1 MKPGAKILAVLA
13 ASCLLFLLGFSWRD
27 IQSLNA
33 PSTASL
39 KRLIGVQDASAS
51 KVSNTKL
58 YELTFNRIVNDY
70 YKKVDKENLKYASLE
85 GLTRSLGD
93 PHTAFLVPKF
103 AEAFELE
110 TRGNFVGVGA
120 RLAPDPL
127 GARVAN
133 VFDGSPAQKA
143 GLKMN
148 DVITAVNGASVSGK
162 EVDSI
167 VKLIR
172 GDEGTVVKL
181 TVLREKLAKPLV
193 LSIRRARITTPTV
206 EARLIPGT
214 KIGYMMITNFAE
226 PTVDQFDKALD
237 TFDKEKIDGLI
248 IDLRGNPGGLLQSAK
263 DTLSRFVDN
272 KVIVTMKERDGIV
285 EKVRTDAGLARKV
298 DYPIVILINED
309 SASAAEIFAGVMQ
322 DYKVAKLVGE
332 HSYGKASV
340 QKPVNFIDKSMLKIT
355 IARYYLPRG
364 TDISRRVDEDGVY
377 ISGGLQPDYPVELD
391 IDKITTY
398 GDIKT
403 DNQLQKAVEIV
414 KNSRYR

>member
-1 MKPGAKILAVLA
+1 VRSVSKFFSVLA
-13 ASCLLFLLGFSWRD
+13 ASCFLFLLGFAWRD
-27 IQSLNA
+27 LQSLNP

-39 KRLIGVQDASAS
+39 KRLIGVKDASS
-51 KVSNTKL
+51 TKIPDTKL
-58 YELTFNRIVNDY
+58 YQLTYNRIVNDY
-70 YKKVDKENLKYASLE
+70 YRKVDEENLKYVSLE

-93 PHTAFLVPKF
+93 PHTAFLMPRF

-110 TRGNFVGVGA
+110 TKGNFVGVGA
-120 RLAPDPL
+120 RLSPDPL

-133 VFDGSPAQKA
+133 VFDGSPAQRA
-143 GLKMN
+143 GVQMN
-148 DVITAVNGASVSGK
+148 DVITGVDGKTVSGK
-162 EVDSI
+162 EVEDI

-181 TVLREKLAKPLV
+181 TILREKLAKPLV
-193 LSIRRARITTPTV
+193 LAIRRARITTPTV
-206 EARLIPGT
+206 EAKLLPGT

-226 PTVDQFDKALD
+226 PTIDQFDKALD
-237 TFDKEKIDGLI
+237 QFEKSKINGLI

-263 DTLSRFVDN
+263 DTLSRFLDN
-272 KVIVTMKERDGIV
+272 KVIVTMRERDGIV
-285 EKVRTDAGLARKV
+285 EKVRTDAGLARMI
-298 DYPIVILINED
+298 DYPIAILINED
-309 SASAAEIFAGVMQ
+309 SASASEIFAGVMQ

-391 IDKITTY
+391 LDKIKSF

-403 DNQLQKAVEIV
+403 DNQLQKAVEVI
-414 KNSRYR
+414 KNSQYH

>member
-1 MKPGAKILAVLA
+1 MKSLSKVFTVLA
-13 ASCLLFLLGFSWRD
+13 TSCSLFLLGFAWRD
-27 IQSLNA
+27 IQNLNP
-33 PSTASL
+33 PSTASF
-39 KRLIGVQDASAS
+39 KRLIGVKDASAA

-58 YELTFNRIVNDY
+58 YDLTYNRIINDY
-70 YKKVDKENLKYASLE
+70 YRKVDRENLKYASLE
-85 GLTRSLGD
+85 GLTKSLGD
-93 PHTAFLVPKF
+93 PHTAFMVPKF

-110 TRGNFVGVGA
+110 TKGNFVGVGA

-143 GLKMN
+143 GVKMN
-148 DVITAVNGASVSGK
+148 DVITGVNGVTVSGK
-162 EVDSI
+162 EVDAI

-181 TVLREKLAKPLV
+181 TILREKLSKPLV
-193 LSIRRARITTPTV
+193 LAIRRARITTPTV

-214 KIGYMMITNFAE
+214 NIGYMSITNFAE
-226 PTVDQFDKALD
+226 PTIDQFDNALNG
-237 TFDKEKIDGLI
+237 FDKSKIDGLI

-272 KVIVTMKERDGIV
+272 KVIVTMRERNGIV
-285 EKVRTDAGLARKV
+285 EKVRTDAGLARRI
-298 DYPIVILINED
+298 DYPIAILINED

-322 DYKVAKLVGE
+322 DYKIAKLVGE

-340 QKPVNFIDKSMLKIT
+340 QKPVYFIDRSMLKIT

-364 TDISRRVDEDGVY
+364 TDIGRRVDEDGTY
-377 ISGGLQPDYPVELD
+377 ISGGLQPDYPIELD

-403 DNQLQKAVEIV
+403 DNQLQKAVEVV
-414 KNSRYR
+414 KNSQYQ